1 MQDRDSISSVVHL
14 AVSFANTVRA
24 STGDALAGPAGLA
37 AWLREMR
44 PHLETELDDAAL
56 AAISDEEAAAA
67 RRARDAVRALMA
79 ASTPADP
86 HVRAL
91 NEAAGAAPRWRALV
105 WDDPPALVS
114 RTAAPPVPAAVAE
127 VAEQAIVLLS
137 GPDRE
142 LVRPCGAP
150 GCVQFFLKEH
160 PRREWCSPGCGNRVR
175 VARHYARNH

>member
-1 MQDRDSISSVVHL
+1 MVHI
-14 AVSFANTVRA
+14 AVAFANTVRA
-24 STGDALAGPAGLA
+24 STGDALGTPAGLA

-44 PHLETELDDAAL
+44 PYLEIHLDEEAL
-56 AAISDEEAAAA
+56 ESVGEREAAAA

-79 ASTPADP
+79 AAGPAGE

-91 NEAAGAAPRWRALV
+91 NEAARSAPRWHELT
-105 WDDPPALVS
+105 WGDPPSAEM
-114 RTAAPPVPAAVAE
+114 RTSGPPVPAALAE
-127 VAEQAIVLLS
+127 VAGHAVLLLS

-175 VARHYARNH
+175 VARHYARTKA